1 MWPQGNCVSGCC
13 AIGSGNSVRRPS
25 ARREMTLVPQPSPA
39 CRCWIVVPIC
49 QCRVMSSV
57 SILRAACARASRSC
71 VLICSSSSPYPVGS
85 I

>member
-1 MWPQGNCVSGCC
+1 
-13 AIGSGNSVRRPS
+13 
-25 ARREMTLVPQPSPA
+25 MTLVPQPSPA

-57 SILRAACARASRSC
+57 SILRAACARASRTC